1 MDPAI
6 LASVGQLGL
15 GGIVFYIWW
24 NDYKRIEGLLGVINE
39 QIDDK
44 QQMREERAELIAV
57 IRNQSVLIERS
68 TNLLARVESRLP
80 KAGHGTL
87 SA

>member
-1 MDPAI
+1 MDPTV
-6 LASVGQLGL
+6 LASIGQLGL

-24 NDYKRIEGLLGVINE
+24 NDYKRIENMLAVIKE

-44 QQMREERAELIAV
+44 QQMREERQELIGL
-57 IRNQSVLIERS
+57 IRTQTTVIERATS
-68 TNLLARVESRLP
+68 VVDRASVRLG
-80 KAGHGTL
+80 KGAHGTL